1 MLIAFFSFLAGIFF
15 APILRPLIKPFFIEI
30 IKFSY
35 SAVEEAK
42 KATAKA
48 KEDLADAVATAERGI
63 VEEAKHK
70 EGDDKTPPKHH

>member
-1 MLIAFFSFLAGIFF
+1 M
-15 APILRPLIKPFFIEI
+15 

-63 VEEAKHK
+63 VEEAKNK
-70 EGDDKTPPKHH
+70 EGDENTPPKHH